1 MPPSLMSYNSKH
13 SKILSSEREEKKEN
27 DEDDGYESSGWR
39 WWCDGDYMIVMTIL
53 SGFENLRNQFLYFMG
68 RIRTLWRKGIILEQ
82 IFSFFSSS
90 KFIYDKIQL
99 QVLSDRSQLYPLF
112 LCILYTCQKGLGIKT
127 WIGIRGSVAGL
138 TSKIQS

>member
-27 DEDDGYESSGWR
+27 DEDDGYASSGWR

-112 LCILYTCQKGLGIKT
+112 FVHTVHLSKGLGHQNLD
-127 WIGIRGSVAGL
+127 RD
-138 TSKIQS
+138 

>member
-27 DEDDGYESSGWR
+27 DEDDAYESSGWR
-39 WWCDGDYMIVMTIL
+39 WWCDGDYMIVMTVL
-53 SGFENLRNQFLYFMG
+53 SGFENLRNRFLYFMG

-99 QVLSDRSQLYPLF
+99 QVLSDRSQLYLLF
-112 LCILYTCQKGLGIKT
+112 FVHTVHLSKGLG
-127 WIGIRGSVAGL
+127 RQNL
-138 TSKIQS
+138 DRD

>member
-27 DEDDGYESSGWR
+27 DEDDGYASSGWR

-112 LCILYTCQKGLGIKT
+112 FVNTLNLSKGLGHQNLD
-127 WIGIRGSVAGL
+127 RD
-138 TSKIQS
+138 